1 MRLLFL
7 SPHFPPP
14 IRLFCRA
21 LRERGVVV
29 LGLGDAPR
37 EVLGADVLDHLTD
50 YTFVPDLHRVGEA
63 VEAARSL
70 AARHGPIDAVES
82 HNEYWLGLEA
92 HLREALGVRG
102 PTPTEVAGWQSKASM
117 ADRFERAGL
126 RPPRTSPVTSA
137 ADARAFARAHGFPV
151 LLKPEIGVGA
161 GGVTIVED
169 EAALEA
175 HLAEGVRPSVA
186 QEVIRGALVTYDGL
200 VDASG
205 RVIFA
210 ASLRYA
216 AGVMEFVRDGLD
228 VVYHVRRAIPARVE
242 EVGRRV
248 LAAFDVRGRFFHIEL
263 FELPDGDVRPLE
275 INVRPPGGWSLD
287 LMDFA
292 ADVDLY
298 RLWAGVVAGD
308 EVAPVHGPHRYFAA
322 HVGRRAWRRYRRSV
336 EQVARELGPAL
347 VGVPEVPEAI
357 GAAMGSPIF
366 LVRHE
371 DEATLLEMA
380 ARILEPG

>member
-1 MRLLFL
+1 
-7 SPHFPPP
+7 
-14 IRLFCRA
+14 
-21 LRERGVVV
+21 VV

-70 AARHGPIDAVES
+70 AHGTAPS
-82 HNEYWLGLEA
+82 TPSSRTTSTGSGSRRT
-92 HLREALGVRG
+92 LREALGVRG

-126 RPPRTSPVTSA
+126 RPPRTSPSLPPRTRARSPAPTAFRVAQARDRGSGRAESRSWRTRPPSRHTWRRASA
-137 ADARAFARAHGFPV
+137 
-151 LLKPEIGVGA
+151 
-161 GGVTIVED
+161 
-169 EAALEA
+169 
-175 HLAEGVRPSVA
+175 PSVA

-228 VVYHVRRAIPARVE
+228 VVYHVRRAIPARVRRSAVACWRPSTCE
-242 EVGRRV
+242 AASSTSSSSSSPMATCARSRSTCALRAGGASTSWTSRPTSTSTPLGGRRRRRRGSRPSTV
-248 LAAFDVRGRFFHIEL
+248 PIATSRPTSVAARG
-263 FELPDGDVRPLE
+263 VAT
-275 INVRPPGGWSLD
+275 
-287 LMDFA
+287 A
-292 ADVDLY
+292 ARSNRWRVSS
-298 RLWAGVVAGD
+298 
-308 EVAPVHGPHRYFAA
+308 
-322 HVGRRAWRRYRRSV
+322 GRRWSGSPRS
-336 EQVARELGPAL
+336 
-347 VGVPEVPEAI
+347 PEAI